1 MQSDERGLLKDAMTL
16 ASGANNAAAGA
27 NTKAAD
33 ADARAAAAKADA
45 DAAKTAADVAKASAA
60 AAILQGAVAWISD
73 KEITYNSAITLS
85 LAPRT
90 ASFSVPGAK
99 VGDRIYVHRRAR
111 PTLAGVNVL
120 SGISL
125 ESTGFVPTDGTVEV
139 YHTIPAVG
147 VGQTLS
153 IPVKMVGYRPAT
165 V

>member
-1 MQSDERGLLKDAMTL
+1 MTQSDERRLLRLAADKAADAMSA
-16 ASGANNAAAGA
+16 ASGA

-33 ADARAAAAKADA
+33 ADARAATAKENA
-45 DAAKTAADVAKASAA
+45 DAAKAAASAA
-60 AAILQGAVAWISD
+60 ALAGTVAWISD
-73 KEITYNSAITLS
+73 KEIVYNSTVTLS

-90 ASFSVPGAK
+90 VTFAVTGAK
-99 VGDRIYVHRRAR
+99 VGDRIYVHRRGR

-120 SGISL
+120 AGISL
-125 ESTGFVPTDGTVEV
+125 ESTGFVPADGSVEV

-153 IPVKMVGYRPAT
+153 IPIKMIGYRPAS